1 MSRFVV
7 AALASI
13 NIAGFLGLA
22 WFAYKVVFHDG
33 VMWVELAICAVP
45 MAVLALT
52 TWGGLALRRRGHSGA
67 AVALLAVTALPTLAA
82 LGFLLYL
89 DSNPID
95 WR

>member
-1 MSRFVV
+1 MIRFVV

-13 NIAGFLGLA
+13 NVAGFLGLG
-22 WFAYKVVFHDG
+22 WFASKVVFHDG

-52 TWGGLALRRRGHSGA
+52 TIGGLALRRRGHSGA
-67 AVALLAVTALPTLAA
+67 AIALLAVAALPTLAA
-82 LGFLLYL
+82 FGFLLYL
-89 DSNPID
+89 DRNPID